1 MWIQEIINVVVE
13 NKNEKTFFEKT
24 AWAHD
29 EMNVMV
35 HFVERYNWGAVE
47 MTPAQYE
54 AIEETSY
61 DPDTYDTVYNS
72 GSRYDIKEFEGK
84 LFSDGLNVI
93 EVDSSGPEV
102 TPSESLS
109 SPDAKTLAAMSDI
122 RWFEEYYEVGKD
134 DIAALYT
141 ALAENGWILRGR
153 LYYIDGDVEVVRKS
167 EYDYL
172 WTEEKELAEPSRS
185 DTDGGP
191 YDERIRFLNDQ
202 ERE

>member
-72 GSRYDIKEFEGK
+72 GSRYEIKESEVK
-84 LFSDGLNVI
+84 LFSDALNAI
-93 EVDSSGPEV
+93 EVDFSGPKV
-102 TPSESLS
+102 TPSESVS
-109 SPDAKTLAAMSDI
+109 SPDAETLAAMTDI
-122 RWFEEYYEVGKD
+122 RWFEETYQLGKD
-134 DIAALYT
+134 DVAALYA
-141 ALAENGWILRGR
+141 ALAENGWSFLGR
-153 LYYIDGDVEVVRKS
+153 IYYIEGDVIVMRKS

-172 WTEEKELAEPSRS
+172 WTEEEEVAEPTQS
-185 DTDGGP
+185 DTDDGP
-191 YDERIRFLNDQ
+191 YYERIRFLNDQ
-202 ERE
+202 

>member
-29 EMNVMV
+29 EINVIV

-72 GSRYDIKEFEGK
+72 GSRYEINEFEVK
-84 LFSDGLNVI
+84 LFSDALNAI
-93 EVDSSGPEV
+93 EVDFSGPKV
-102 TPSESLS
+102 TPSESVS
-109 SPDAKTLAAMSDI
+109 SPDAETLAAMMDI
-122 RWFEEYYEVGKD
+122 RWFEEAYQLGKD
-134 DIAALYT
+134 DVAALYA
-141 ALAENGWILRGR
+141 ALTENGWSFLGR
-153 LYYIDGDVEVVRKS
+153 IYYIEGDVIVMRKS

-172 WTEEKELAEPSRS
+172 WTEEEEVAEPTRS
-185 DTDGGP
+185 DTDDGP
-191 YDERIRFLNDQ
+191 YYERIRFLNDQ
-202 ERE
+202 